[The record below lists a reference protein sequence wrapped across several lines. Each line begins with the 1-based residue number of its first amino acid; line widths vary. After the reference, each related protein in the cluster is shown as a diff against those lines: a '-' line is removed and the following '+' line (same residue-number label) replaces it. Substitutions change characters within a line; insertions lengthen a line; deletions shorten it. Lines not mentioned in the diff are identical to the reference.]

1 MNPISDP
8 ILNTIEN
15 SKGQHR
21 ATVAE
26 VNIPALKNNFQTLQ
40 SLLKPGVE
48 TMAVVKADAY
58 GHGALPCAQA
68 LVEAGARS
76 LGVGVVEEGVQIREK
91 GISVP
96 IQVLCGIFPEEI
108 DDLIRFKL
116 TTTLS
121 TLEMAKTLAIRA
133 EKLNTQVGVHIKVN
147 TGMGRLGIPPEEAT
161 DFIEQVRSLKT
172 LRIDS
177 LFTHFSTADEH
188 DPEYSQKQLKLFEE
202 LMTRLAFRKILIPKI
217 HAANSSALLKFPESQ
232 FDLVRP
238 GILLYGALTSPGLE
252 PYRKVLEQ
260 QSTSFQPVMQ
270 WKTRIINI
278 NEVPSDSS
286 LSYGR
291 KFTTKKQSKIATLPV
306 GYADG
311 LQRNLSGKIEVLV
324 NGKRA
329 PQVGTICMD
338 LCLVDVSDIPEPRE
352 GDEVVLFGNQG
363 NETIRIEEVALHGN
377 TIPYEIMCCV
387 GKRVP
392 RVYTVE

>member
-1 MNPISDP
+1 M
-8 ILNTIEN
+8 EN